1 MYVLTFFSFIPLSNT
16 NTTQT
21 YSLQD
26 ATEAIDLATQAIE
39 LKPHSYDG
47 YYARA
52 KALLELN
59 NTMDAIKDAKH
70 ALERSKNQSIE
81 IKDALIR
88 LHEDLSKRNVANS
101 RNAIYTE
108 LTDL

>member
-1 MYVLTFFSFIPLSNT
+1 
-16 NTTQT
+16 
-21 YSLQD
+21 
-26 ATEAIDLATQAIE
+26 
-39 LKPHSYDG
+39 
-47 YYARA
+47 
-52 KALLELN
+52 
-59 NTMDAIKDAKH
+59 MDAIKDAKH

>member
-1 MYVLTFFSFIPLSNT
+1 M
-16 NTTQT
+16 
-21 YSLQD
+21 
-26 ATEAIDLATQAIE
+26 AIE
-39 LKPHSYDG
+39 LKPQSYDG

-52 KALLELN
+52 KALLEVN
-59 NTMDAIKDAKH
+59 NISDAFRDAKH

-88 LHEDLSKRNVANS
+88 LHDDLSKRNIANS